1 MTNLYIVNG
10 SYEGRSFDLKGDTI
24 YIGRSPDNDLQIKDR
39 FVSRKHLRIFRKGS
53 KYFIKDLKSKN
64 GTFINGKQIPSGVE
78 FELKEGLTIAIG
90 MSVICLDKES
100 SEDVVSFLES
110 IRLSRDISKEVG
122 VSAKDRSMTA
132 QKNME
137 LIHKVSNVLMRSL
150 NINLIS
156 EKILGYIFD
165 LLKRI
170 DRGAIILIDKETGEI
185 SEVITKF
192 KSHING
198 SDMRYSPD
206 VVDQVIEDGKAV
218 IVLDSSAEDE
228 DDLSAT
234 LKILKIGSVMC
245 VPLIIRS
252 KIRGVIYVDS
262 IEKPHGFRKEDLS
275 LFKALS
281 SRAAIAI
288 ENASIYSR
296 ENRGRLG

>member
-1 MTNLYIVNG
+1 MTNLYVVNG
-10 SYEGRSFDLKGDTI
+10 SDEGRSFDLKGDTI
-24 YIGRSPDNDLQIKDR
+24 YIGRSPDNDIQIKDR

-206 VVDQVIEDGKAV
+206 VVDRVIEDGKAV
-218 IVLDSSAEDE
+218 MVLDSSADDE
-228 DDLSAT
+228 DDLSDT

-296 ENRGRLG
+296 

>member
-1 MTNLYIVNG
+1 MTNLYVVNG
-10 SYEGRSFDLKGDTI
+10 SDEGRSFDLKGDTI
-24 YIGRSPDNDLQIKDR
+24 YIGRSPDNDIQIKDR

-53 KYFIKDLKSKN
+53 KYLIKDLESKN
-64 GTFINGKQIPSGVE
+64 GTFIDGKQIPSGVE
-78 FELKEGLTIAIG
+78 FELKKGRTIAIG

-150 NINLIS
+150 NINEIS

-206 VVDQVIEDGKAV
+206 VVDRVIEDGKAV
-218 IVLDSSAEDE
+218 IVLDSSAEDG
-228 DDLSAT
+228 DDLSDT

-262 IEKPHGFRKEDLS
+262 IEKPYGFRKEDLS

-296 ENRGRLG
+296 ENR

>member
-10 SYEGRSFDLKGDTI
+10 SDEGRSFDLKGDTI
-24 YIGRSPDNDLQIKDR
+24 YIGRSPDNDIQIKDR

-150 NINLIS
+150 NINEIS

-206 VVDQVIEDGKAV
+206 VVDRVIEDGKAV

-228 DDLSAT
+228 DDLSDT

-262 IEKPHGFRKEDLS
+262 IEKPYGFRKEDLS

-296 ENRGRLG
+296 ENR

>member
-1 MTNLYIVNG
+1 MTTLYIVNG
-10 SYEGRSFDLKGDTI
+10 SNQTRSLDLEADTF
-24 YIGRSPDNDLQIKDR
+24 YIGRSPDNDIQIKDR
-39 FVSRKHLRIFRKGS
+39 FVSRKHLKIFRKGS
-53 KYFIKDLKSKN
+53 KHFIKDLESKN

-110 IRLSRDISKEVG
+110 IRLSRDISKEVA

-206 VVDQVIEDGKAV
+206 VVDRVIEDGKAV

-228 DDLSAT
+228 DDLSDT

-296 ENRGRLG
+296 

>member
-1 MTNLYIVNG
+1 MTNLYVVNG
-10 SYEGRSFDLKGDTI
+10 SDEGRSFDLKGDTI
-24 YIGRSPDNDLQIKDR
+24 YIGRSPDNDIQIKDR

-53 KYFIKDLKSKN
+53 KYLIKDLESKN

-78 FELKEGLTIAIG
+78 FELKKGLTIAIG

-150 NINLIS
+150 NINEIS

-170 DRGAIILIDKETGEI
+170 DRGAIILIDKKTGEI
-185 SEVITKF
+185 SETITKF

-206 VVDQVIEDGKAV
+206 VVDQVIENGKAV
-218 IVLDSSAEDE
+218 IVLDSSADDE
-228 DDLSAT
+228 YDLSDT

>member
-1 MTNLYIVNG
+1 MTNIYVENG
-10 SYEGRSFDLKGDTI
+10 SDEGRSFDLKGDTI
-24 YIGRSPDNDLQIKDR
+24 YIGRSPDNDIQIKDR

-53 KYFIKDLKSKN
+53 KYFITDLKSKN
-64 GTFINGKQIPSGVE
+64 GTFINGKQILSAVE
-78 FELKEGLTIAIG
+78 FELKQGLTIAIG

-150 NINLIS
+150 NINEIS

-206 VVDQVIEDGKAV
+206 VVDRVIEDGKAV
-218 IVLDSSAEDE
+218 IVLDSSADDE
-228 DDLSAT
+228 DDLSDT

>member
-1 MTNLYIVNG
+1 MTNLYVVNG
-10 SYEGRSFDLKGDTI
+10 SDEGRSFDLKGDTI
-24 YIGRSPDNDLQIKDR
+24 YIGRSPDNDIQIKDR
-39 FVSRKHLRIFRKGS
+39 FVSRKHLRIFRKES
-53 KYFIKDLKSKN
+53 KYLIKDLESKN

-90 MSVICLDKES
+90 MSVICLDKKS

-150 NINLIS
+150 NINEIS

-206 VVDQVIEDGKAV
+206 VVDRVIEDGKAV
-218 IVLDSSAEDE
+218 IVLDSSAEDG
-228 DDLSAT
+228 DDLSGT

-262 IEKPHGFRKEDLS
+262 IEKPYGFRKEDLS

-296 ENRGRLG
+296 ENR

>member
-1 MTNLYIVNG
+1 MTSLYVVSG
-10 SYEGRSFDLKGDTI
+10 SDETRAFDLKDDTI
-24 YIGRSPDNDLQIKDR
+24 SIGRAPDNDIQIKDR
-39 FVSRKHLRIFRKGS
+39 FVSRKHLKIFRKES
-53 KYFIKDLKSKN
+53 KYFIEDLESKN

-78 FELKEGLTIAIG
+78 FEIEEGLTIAIG

-100 SEDVVSFLES
+100 SEDVMSFLES
-110 IRLSRDISKEVG
+110 IRLSKDISREVE

-137 LIHKVSNVLMRSL
+137 LIQKMSNVLMRSL
-150 NINLIS
+150 NINEIS

-170 DRGAIILIDKETGEI
+170 DRGAIILLNKKTGEI
-185 SEVITKF
+185 SQVVTKF
-192 KSHING
+192 KNHIDD

-206 VVDQVIEDGKAV
+206 VVERVIGDGKAV
-218 IVLDSSAEDE
+218 IVLDTSAEDE
-228 DDLSAT
+228 DDLSDT

-245 VPLIIRS
+245 VPLIISS

-262 IEKPHGFRKEDLS
+262 IEKPYGFRKEDLS

-296 ENRGRLG
+296 DNKGRLG

>member
-228 DDLSAT
+228 DEDDLSDT

-296 ENRGRLG
+296 

>member
-1 MTNLYIVNG
+1 MTNLYVVNG
-10 SYEGRSFDLKGDTI
+10 SDEGRSFDLKGDTI
-24 YIGRSPDNDLQIKDR
+24 YIGRSPDNDIQIKDR

-78 FELKEGLTIAIG
+78 FELKKGLTIAIG

-150 NINLIS
+150 NINEVS

-170 DRGAIILIDKETGEI
+170 DRGAIILIDKKTEEI
-185 SEVITKF
+185 SEAITKF

-198 SDMRYSPD
+198 NDMRYSPD
-206 VVDQVIEDGKAV
+206 VVDRVIEDGKAV
-218 IVLDSSAEDE
+218 IVLDSSADDE
-228 DDLSAT
+228 DDLSDT

-296 ENRGRLG
+296 KNRGRPG

>member
-10 SYEGRSFDLKGDTI
+10 SDEGRSFDLKGDTI
-24 YIGRSPDNDLQIKDR
+24 YIGRSPDNDVQIKDR

-132 QKNME
+132 QKNIE
-137 LIHKVSNVLMRSL
+137 LIQKVSNVLMRSL

-206 VVDQVIEDGKAV
+206 VVDRVIEDGKAV
-218 IVLDSSAEDE
+218 MVLDSSADDE
-228 DDLSAT
+228 DDLSDT

-296 ENRGRLG
+296 

>member
-24 YIGRSPDNDLQIKDR
+24 YIGRSPDNDIQIKDR
-39 FVSRKHLRIFRKGS
+39 FVSRKHLRIFRKES
-53 KYFIKDLKSKN
+53 KYLIKDLESKN

-78 FELKEGLTIAIG
+78 FELKKGLTIAIG

-206 VVDQVIEDGKAV
+206 VVDRVIEDGKAV
-218 IVLDSSAEDE
+218 MVLDSSADDE
-228 DDLSAT
+228 DDLSDT

-296 ENRGRLG
+296 

>member
-1 MTNLYIVNG
+1 MTNLYVVNG
-10 SYEGRSFDLKGDTI
+10 SDEGRSFDLKGDTI
-24 YIGRSPDNDLQIKDR
+24 YIGRSPDNDIQIKDR
-39 FVSRKHLRIFRKGS
+39 FVSRKHLRIFRKES
-53 KYFIKDLKSKN
+53 KYLIKDLESKN

-90 MSVICLDKES
+90 MSVICLDKKS

-122 VSAKDRSMTA
+122 VSAKNRSMTA

-150 NINLIS
+150 NINEIS

-206 VVDQVIEDGKAV
+206 VVDRVIEDGKAV
-218 IVLDSSAEDE
+218 IVLDSSAEAG
-228 DDLSAT
+228 DDLSDT

-262 IEKPHGFRKEDLS
+262 IEKPYGFRKEDLS

-296 ENRGRLG
+296 ENR

>member
-10 SYEGRSFDLKGDTI
+10 SDEGRSFDLKGDTI
-24 YIGRSPDNDLQIKDR
+24 YIGQSPDNDLQIKDR

-296 ENRGRLG
+296 

>member
-1 MTNLYIVNG
+1 MTTLYIVNG
-10 SYEGRSFDLKGDTI
+10 SDESWSFDLKGDTI
-24 YIGRSPDNDLQIKDR
+24 HIGRSPDNDIQIKDR
-39 FVSRKHLRIFRKGS
+39 FVSREHLKIFRKGS
-53 KYFIKDLKSKN
+53 KYFLKDLESKN
-64 GTFINGKQIPSGVE
+64 GTFINGKQVPSGVE

-90 MSVICLDKES
+90 MSVICLDKEC
-100 SEDVVSFLES
+100 SEDVLAFLDS
-110 IRLSRDISKEVG
+110 IRLSRDIGDKAG

-150 NINLIS
+150 NINEIS

-185 SEVITKF
+185 SEVITRLKT
-192 KSHING
+192 HIDD
-198 SDMRYSPD
+198 SDVRYSPD
-206 VVDQVIEDGKAV
+206 VVDRVLSDGKAV
-218 IVLDSSAEDE
+218 IVLNSIAEDK
-228 DDLSAT
+228 DDLSNT

-262 IEKPHGFRKEDLS
+262 IEKPYGFRKEDLS

-281 SRAAIAI
+281 SRAAIAL

-296 ENRGRLG
+296 EDRGRPS

>member
-1 MTNLYIVNG
+1 MTNLYVVNG
-10 SYEGRSFDLKGDTI
+10 SDEGRSFDLKGDTI
-24 YIGRSPDNDLQIKDR
+24 YIGRSPDNDIQIKDR
-39 FVSRKHLRIFRKGS
+39 FVSRKHLRIFRKES
-53 KYFIKDLKSKN
+53 KYLIKDLESKN

-122 VSAKDRSMTA
+122 VSAKNRSMTA

-150 NINLIS
+150 NINEIS

-206 VVDQVIEDGKAV
+206 VVDRVIEDGKAV
-218 IVLDSSAEDE
+218 IVLDSSAEDG
-228 DDLSAT
+228 DDLSGT

-262 IEKPHGFRKEDLS
+262 IEKPYGFRKEDLS

-296 ENRGRLG
+296 ENR

>member
-1 MTNLYIVNG
+1 
-10 SYEGRSFDLKGDTI
+10 
-24 YIGRSPDNDLQIKDR
+24 
-39 FVSRKHLRIFRKGS
+39 
-53 KYFIKDLKSKN
+53 
-64 GTFINGKQIPSGVE
+64 
-78 FELKEGLTIAIG
+78 
-90 MSVICLDKES
+90 
-100 SEDVVSFLES
+100 
-110 IRLSRDISKEVG
+110 
-122 VSAKDRSMTA
+122 
-132 QKNME
+132 ME

-150 NINLIS
+150 NINEIS

-206 VVDQVIEDGKAV
+206 VVDRVIEDGKAV
-218 IVLDSSAEDE
+218 IVLDSSADDE
-228 DDLSAT
+228 DDLSDT

-262 IEKPHGFRKEDLS
+262 IEKPYGFRKEDLS

>member
-1 MTNLYIVNG
+1 
-10 SYEGRSFDLKGDTI
+10 
-24 YIGRSPDNDLQIKDR
+24 
-39 FVSRKHLRIFRKGS
+39 
-53 KYFIKDLKSKN
+53 
-64 GTFINGKQIPSGVE
+64 
-78 FELKEGLTIAIG
+78 

-150 NINLIS
+150 NINEIS

-206 VVDQVIEDGKAV
+206 VVDRVIEDGKAV
-218 IVLDSSAEDE
+218 IVLDSSAEDG
-228 DDLSAT
+228 DDLSDT

-262 IEKPHGFRKEDLS
+262 IEKPYGFRKEDLS

-296 ENRGRLG
+296 ENR

>member
-1 MTNLYIVNG
+1 MTNLYVVNG
-10 SYEGRSFDLKGDTI
+10 SDEGRSFDLKGDTI
-24 YIGRSPDNDLQIKDR
+24 YIGRSPDNDIQIKDR

-53 KYFIKDLKSKN
+53 KYFIKDLESKN

-90 MSVICLDKES
+90 MSVVCLDKES
-100 SEDVVSFLES
+100 SEDVVSFLKS
-110 IRLSRDISKEVG
+110 IRVSRDISKEVG
-122 VSAKDRSMTA
+122 VSAKNRSMTA
-132 QKNME
+132 HKNME

-150 NINLIS
+150 NINEIS

-170 DRGAIILIDKETGEI
+170 DRGAIILIDKKTGEI

-296 ENRGRLG
+296 

>member
-1 MTNLYIVNG
+1 MTNIYVVNG
-10 SYEGRSFDLKGDTI
+10 SDEGRSFDLKGDTI
-24 YIGRSPDNDLQIKDR
+24 YIGRSPDNDIQIKDR

-78 FELKEGLTIAIG
+78 FELKKGLTIAIG

-150 NINLIS
+150 NINEIS

-206 VVDQVIEDGKAV
+206 VVDRVIEDGKAV
-218 IVLDSSAEDE
+218 IVLDSSAEDG
-228 DDLSAT
+228 DDLSDT

-296 ENRGRLG
+296 ENR

>member
-1 MTNLYIVNG
+1 MTNLYVVNG
-10 SYEGRSFDLKGDTI
+10 SDEGRSFDLKGDTI
-24 YIGRSPDNDLQIKDR
+24 YIGRSPDNDIQIKDR

-53 KYFIKDLKSKN
+53 KYFIKDLESKN

-90 MSVICLDKES
+90 MSVVCLDKES

-150 NINLIS
+150 NINQIS

-170 DRGAIILIDKETGEI
+170 DRGAIILIDKKTGEI

-206 VVDQVIEDGKAV
+206 VVDRVIEDGKAV
-218 IVLDSSAEDE
+218 IVLDSSADDE
-228 DDLSAT
+228 DDLSDT

-296 ENRGRLG
+296 KNRGRLG

>member
-10 SYEGRSFDLKGDTI
+10 SDEGRSFDLKGDTI
-24 YIGRSPDNDLQIKDR
+24 YIGRSPDNDIQIKDR
-39 FVSRKHLRIFRKGS
+39 FVSRKHLRIFRKES
-53 KYFIKDLKSKN
+53 KYLIKDLESKN

-90 MSVICLDKES
+90 MSVICLDKKS

-150 NINLIS
+150 NINEIS

-206 VVDQVIEDGKAV
+206 VVDRVIEDGKAV
-218 IVLDSSAEDE
+218 IVLDSSAEDG
-228 DDLSAT
+228 DDLSGT

-262 IEKPHGFRKEDLS
+262 IEKPYGFRKEDLS

-296 ENRGRLG
+296 ENR

>member
-10 SYEGRSFDLKGDTI
+10 SDEGRSFDLKGDTI

-78 FELKEGLTIAIG
+78 FELKKGLTIAIG

-132 QKNME
+132 QKNIE
-137 LIHKVSNVLMRSL
+137 LIQKVSNVLMRSL

-206 VVDQVIEDGKAV
+206 VVDRVIEDGKAV
-218 IVLDSSAEDE
+218 MVLDSSADDE
-228 DDLSAT
+228 DDLSDT

-296 ENRGRLG
+296 

>member
-10 SYEGRSFDLKGDTI
+10 SEKGRSFDLKADTI
-24 YIGRSPDNDLQIKDR
+24 YIGRAPDNDIQIKDR
-39 FVSRKHLRIFRKGS
+39 FVSRKHLKIFRKGS
-53 KYFIKDLKSKN
+53 KYFIKDLESKN

-78 FELKEGLTIAIG
+78 FELEEGITIAIG
-90 MSVICLDKES
+90 MSVICVDKES
-100 SEDVVSFLES
+100 SEDVLSFLES
-110 IRLSRDISKEVG
+110 IRLSKDVSTEVE

-150 NINLIS
+150 NINEIS
-156 EKILGYIFD
+156 EKLLGYIFD

-170 DRGAIILIDKETGEI
+170 DRGAIILINKKTGEI
-185 SEVITKF
+185 SQVITKF
-192 KSHING
+192 KSHIDD

-206 VVDQVIEDGKAV
+206 VVERVIEDGKAV
-218 IVLDSSAEDE
+218 IVLDTSAEGE
-228 DDLSAT
+228 DDLSET

-245 VPLIIRS
+245 VPLIISS

-262 IEKPHGFRKEDLS
+262 IEKPYGFRKEDLS

-281 SRAAIAI
+281 SRAAIAL

-296 ENRGRLG
+296 DNKGKLG

>member
-296 ENRGRLG
+296 

>member
-1 MTNLYIVNG
+1 MTNLYVVNG
-10 SYEGRSFDLKGDTI
+10 SDEGRSFDLKGDTI
-24 YIGRSPDNDLQIKDR
+24 YIGRSPDNDIQIKDR

-53 KYFIKDLKSKN
+53 KYFIKDLESKN

-90 MSVICLDKES
+90 MSVVCLDKES
-100 SEDVVSFLES
+100 AEDVVSFLES

-150 NINLIS
+150 NINQIS

-170 DRGAIILIDKETGEI
+170 DRGAIILIDKKTGEI

-206 VVDQVIEDGKAV
+206 VVDRVIEDGKAV
-218 IVLDSSAEDE
+218 IVLDSSADDE
-228 DDLSAT
+228 DDLSDT

-296 ENRGRLG
+296 KNRGRLG

>member
-10 SYEGRSFDLKGDTI
+10 SDEGRSFDLKGDTI

-218 IVLDSSAEDE
+218 LVLDSSAEDE

-296 ENRGRLG
+296 

>member
-10 SYEGRSFDLKGDTI
+10 SDEGRSFDLKGDTI

-296 ENRGRLG
+296 

>member
-1 MTNLYIVNG
+1 MTNLYVVNG
-10 SYEGRSFDLKGDTI
+10 SDEGRSFDLKGDTI
-24 YIGRSPDNDLQIKDR
+24 YIGRSPDNDIQIKDR

-53 KYFIKDLKSKN
+53 KYFIKDLRSKN
-64 GTFINGKQIPSGVE
+64 GTFINGKQILSGVE
-78 FELKEGLTIAIG
+78 FELKKGLTIAIG

-110 IRLSRDISKEVG
+110 IRLSRDISKKVG

-150 NINLIS
+150 NINEAS

-170 DRGAIILIDKETGEI
+170 DRGAIILIDKKTEEI
-185 SEVITKF
+185 SEAITKF
-192 KSHING
+192 KSHINC

-218 IVLDSSAEDE
+218 IVLDSSADDE
-228 DDLSAT
+228 YDLSDT

-296 ENRGRLG
+296 KNRGRPG

>member
-10 SYEGRSFDLKGDTI
+10 SDEGRSFDLKGDTI
-24 YIGRSPDNDLQIKDR
+24 YIGRSPDNDIQIKDR

-53 KYFIKDLKSKN
+53 KHFIKDLESKN

-150 NINLIS
+150 NINEIS

-206 VVDQVIEDGKAV
+206 VVDRVIEDGKAV
-218 IVLDSSAEDE
+218 IVLDSSAEDG
-228 DDLSAT
+228 DDLSDT

-296 ENRGRLG
+296 

>member
-10 SYEGRSFDLKGDTI
+10 SDEGRSFDLKGDTI

-132 QKNME
+132 QKNIE
-137 LIHKVSNVLMRSL
+137 LIQKVSNVLMRSL

-206 VVDQVIEDGKAV
+206 VVDRVIEDGKAV
-218 IVLDSSAEDE
+218 MVLDSSADDE
-228 DDLSAT
+228 DDLSDT

-296 ENRGRLG
+296 

>member
-1 MTNLYIVNG
+1 MTNLYVVNG
-10 SYEGRSFDLKGDTI
+10 SDEGRSFDLKGDTI

-90 MSVICLDKES
+90 MSVICLDKKS

-150 NINLIS
+150 NINEIS

-206 VVDQVIEDGKAV
+206 VVDRVIEDGKAV
-218 IVLDSSAEDE
+218 IVLDSSAEDG
-228 DDLSAT
+228 DDLSDT

-296 ENRGRLG
+296 ENR

>member
-1 MTNLYIVNG
+1 MTNIYVVNG
-10 SYEGRSFDLKGDTI
+10 SDEGRSFDLKGDTI
-24 YIGRSPDNDLQIKDR
+24 YIGRSPDNDIQIKDR
-39 FVSRKHLRIFRKGS
+39 FVSRKHLRIFRKES
-53 KYFIKDLKSKN
+53 KYLIKDLESKN

-137 LIHKVSNVLMRSL
+137 LIHKVSNLLMRSL
-150 NINLIS
+150 NINEIS

-206 VVDQVIEDGKAV
+206 VVDRVIEDGKAV
-218 IVLDSSAEDE
+218 MVLDSSADDE
-228 DDLSAT
+228 DDLSDT

-262 IEKPHGFRKEDLS
+262 IEKPYGFRKEDLS

-296 ENRGRLG
+296 

>member
-1 MTNLYIVNG
+1 MTSLYIVSG
-10 SYEGRSFDLKGDTI
+10 SDETRSFDLQDETI
-24 YIGRSPDNDLQIKDR
+24 YIGRSAENDIQIKDR
-39 FVSRKHLRIFRKGS
+39 FVSRKHLKILKKGS
-53 KYFIKDLKSKN
+53 KYFLKDLESKN

-90 MSVICLDKES
+90 MSVICMDKVC
-100 SEDVVSFLES
+100 SEDVLSFLDS
-110 IRLSRDISKEVG
+110 IRLSRDMGDKAEV
-122 VSAKDRSMTA
+122 SPKDRSMTA

-137 LIHKVSNVLMRSL
+137 LIQKVSNVLARSFS
-150 NINLIS
+150 IHEIS

-170 DRGAIILIDKETGEI
+170 DRGAIILIDKETGEV
-185 SEVITKF
+185 SEVITRLKE
-192 KSHING
+192 HI
-198 SDMRYSPD
+198 DDTDVKYSPD
-206 VVDQVIEDGKAV
+206 VVDRVITDGKAV
-218 IVLDSSAEDE
+218 IVLDTSAEDE
-228 DDLSAT
+228 DDLSDT

-245 VPLIIRS
+245 VPLVIRS

-262 IEKPHGFRKEDLS
+262 IEKPYGFRKEDLS

-296 ENRGRLG
+296 VNRGRPG

>member
-1 MTNLYIVNG
+1 MTSLYVVSG
-10 SYEGRSFDLKGDTI
+10 SDETRAFDLKDDTI
-24 YIGRSPDNDLQIKDR
+24 YIGRAPDNAIQIKDR
-39 FVSRKHLRIFRKGS
+39 FVSRKHLKIFRKES
-53 KYFIKDLKSKN
+53 KYFIEDLESKN
-64 GTFINGKQIPSGVE
+64 GTFINGRQIPSGVE
-78 FELKEGLTIAIG
+78 FEIEEGLTIAIG

-100 SEDVVSFLES
+100 SEDVMSFLES
-110 IRLSRDISKEVG
+110 IRLSKDISREVE

-137 LIHKVSNVLMRSL
+137 LIQKVSNVLMRSL
-150 NINLIS
+150 NINEIS

-170 DRGAIILIDKETGEI
+170 DRGAIILLNKKTGEI
-185 SEVITKF
+185 SQVVTKF
-192 KSHING
+192 KNHIDD

-206 VVDQVIEDGKAV
+206 VVERVIGDGKAV
-218 IVLDSSAEDE
+218 IVLDTSAEDE
-228 DDLSAT
+228 DDLSDT

-245 VPLIIRS
+245 VPLIISS

-262 IEKPHGFRKEDLS
+262 IEKPYGFRKEDLS

-296 ENRGRLG
+296 DNKGRLG

>member
-132 QKNME
+132 QKNIE
-137 LIHKVSNVLMRSL
+137 LIQKVSNVLMRSL

-296 ENRGRLG
+296 